1 MHVHTPILTETKN
14 KPYKNPKN
22 NKMKK
27 LFSIVMPLL
36 LLAGFA
42 ASAGIAPAVSIP
54 AILAISVFTE
64 TTTGVHVAGAID
76 YTDLATS
83 LGAYYRANDDGIMS
97 QLMLG
102 MDIQDRI
109 SVLDGVKDEQPLVH
123 SVTGNLVKPGGDPT
137 SFSATS
143 NAFDLQPRVLKVR
156 PWKIDLT
163 FYPQLMERQWFG
175 YLKANGSDPTELP
188 FAQFFFN
195 EITKKANE
203 NIRLSAL
210 FAGSYNGAGTA
221 PADIFDGYLE
231 IIADE
236 ITATTITPVAT
247 GVVSSG
253 TVIGDIEDT
262 YDNLHEAAKAV
273 PGQILVSPTLFD
285 WYVRAYRTAY
295 GSNNDYAGMAK
306 GEVALDGTMY
316 VIKRE
321 PGLAGSQRIIATT
334 VENLV
339 YGVDTSG
346 EENAIRVEQ
355 NRRAID
361 VMVDAKAGV
370 QFRDI
375 STRALSVN
383 DQA

>member
-1 MHVHTPILTETKN
+1 
-14 KPYKNPKN
+14 
-22 NKMKK
+22 MKK
-27 LFSIVMPLL
+27 LFSIVLPLL
-36 LLAGFA
+36 FLAGTA
-42 ASAGIAPAVSIP
+42 ASAGLAPALSIP
-54 AILAISVFTE
+54 AALLVATFGGNMGGI
-64 TTTGVHVAGAID
+64 TTAAAID
-76 YTDLATS
+76 YTDLASS
-83 LGAYYRANDDGIMS
+83 LGAYYRQNDDGIMS

-102 MDIQDRI
+102 LDVQDRI
-109 SVLDGVKDEQPLVH
+109 TIFDGVKDEMPLVH
-123 SVTGNLVKPGGDPT
+123 SVTGDLVKPGGDPT

-143 NAFDLQPRVLKVR
+143 NAFDLQPRTLKVR

-188 FAQFFFN
+188 FAEFFFN

-203 NIRLSAL
+203 NIRVSAL
-210 FAGSYNGAGTA
+210 FEGAYNGSGTT
-221 PADIFDGYLE
+221 PADIFDGFNH

-236 ITATTITPVAT
+236 ITATNITPVTT
-247 GVVSSG
+247 GVVSAS
-253 TVIGDIEDT
+253 TIIDDVEEV
-262 YDNLHEAAKAV
+262 YDNLHEAAKGVA
-273 PGQILVSPTLFD
+273 GQILVSPTLFS
-285 WYVRAYRTAY
+285 WYVRLYRSTHGANANY
-295 GSNNDYAGMAK
+295 NGMAMN
-306 GEVALDGTMY
+306 EVVLDGTQY
-316 VIKRE
+316 VLKSE

-339 YGVDTSG
+339 YGVDTAG

-361 VMVDAKAGV
+361 VMVDAKAGA
-370 QFRDI
+370 QLRDI